1 MRSVLLRLPNPIEHK
16 IDAREHALTL
26 TRRRERTKRF
36 VQPVLP
42 QCLGGVEGI
51 NSHTKALAPT

>member
-16 IDAREHALTL
+16 IDVREHALTL
-26 TRRRERTKRF
+26 TRRRERTKRS
-36 VQPVLP
+36 VQTGAA

-51 NSHTKALAPT
+51 NFHTKASAPT